1 MKQPNA
7 KVFSRPNFNVH
18 GPNPRTYTGKYVSE
32 KTCIFGYFTRFVV
45 FDLLVKKIT
54 HYCKRII

>member
-32 KTCIFGYFTRFVV
+32 KTRIFGYFTRFVV
-45 FDLLVKKIT
+45 FDLLVKKLT
-54 HYCKRII
+54 HY